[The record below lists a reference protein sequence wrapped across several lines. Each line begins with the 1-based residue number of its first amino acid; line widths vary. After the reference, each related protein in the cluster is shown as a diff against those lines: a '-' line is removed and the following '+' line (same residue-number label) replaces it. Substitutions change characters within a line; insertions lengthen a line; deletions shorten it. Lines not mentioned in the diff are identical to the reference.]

1 MAEFC
6 AIRSSDR
13 FPSQAWAQAA
23 KTILSR
29 KFELVGFKSKKTCER
44 ASTQARRPAGAQARR
59 RAGRQ
64 AGRQASRQAGK
75 QASRQA
81 GKQAS
86 RQAGKQASKQAAY
99 QPASLPTNQPQANKQ
114 NKLQTRRP
122 KSRSISQSKGSTAR
136 AFSAAVWL
144 WFQCPGR

>member
-44 ASTQARRPAGAQARR
+44 ASTQARRPAGAQA
-59 RAGRQ
+59 GRQ
-64 AGRQASRQAGK
+64 AGRQAGK

-81 GKQAS
+81 
-86 RQAGKQASKQAAY
+86 SKQPTSLPAY
-99 QPASLPTNQPQANKQ
+99 QPTNHRQTNKTNCKLEGPNHVALASLKVPQLERFQ
-114 NKLQTRRP
+114 LQCGYGSSVQDASAQGLEP
-122 KSRSISQSKGSTAR
+122 KC
-136 AFSAAVWL
+136 AVT
-144 WFQCPGR
+144 P